1 MMNRCCCVW
10 ILLFLFLGA
19 LGIGFIAVGE
29 DQNGFSMLTGYAYK
43 PLVKKEFNQ
52 AYQKLETRLDRFR
65 TSEQKRTQAPLC
77 DSNLQPT
84 NKLVPKRFC
93 DCLAGKKTKEYC
105 ETTFLRGDPGKT
117 K

>member
-19 LGIGFIAVGE
+19 LSIGFIAE
-29 DQNGFSMLTGYAYK
+29 DQSGFNTITGHAYK
-43 PLVKKEFNQ
+43 PLVKKEYNQ

-65 TSEQKRTQAPLC
+65 TAEQKRTQAPLC

-105 ETTFLRGDPGKT
+105 ETTFLRGAPGKT

>member
-1 MMNRCCCVW
+1 MNRCCSVW

-19 LGIGFIAVGE
+19 LSIGFIGE
-29 DQNGFSMLTGYAYK
+29 EQSGFDTITGHAYK
-43 PLVKKEFNQ
+43 SLAKKQLNQ

-65 TSEQKRTQAPLC
+65 TPEQQRSKASLC
-77 DSNLQPT
+77 DRSFQPI

-93 DCLAGKKTKEYC
+93 DCLKNRKSKEYC
-105 ETTFLRGDPGKT
+105 EYTFLRGAPGK